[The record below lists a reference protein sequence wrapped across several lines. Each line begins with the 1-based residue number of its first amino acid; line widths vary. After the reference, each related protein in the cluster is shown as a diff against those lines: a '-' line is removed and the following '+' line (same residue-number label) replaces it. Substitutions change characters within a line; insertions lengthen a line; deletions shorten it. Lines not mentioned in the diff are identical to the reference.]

1 MGKTMKQQVML
12 APATKEKPAE
22 IVFRDVEIPEP
33 GPGQVLIKIKEIG
46 VCGSDIHVYYG
57 EHSGTGYPVT

>member
-1 MGKTMKQQVML
+1 MKMGRCAPDPSMTRSKEETRMGKTMKQQVML

-33 GPGQVLIKIKEIG
+33 VPGQVLIKIK
-46 VCGSDIHVYYG
+46 
-57 EHSGTGYPVT
+57 